1 VDLIGK
7 GRGAGIWLVEHK
19 TKGDIDEQRMKRQLG
34 FDLQTMIYL
43 IALQHDENGEI
54 PSSAPIKGVQYN
66 VVRRPLSGGKY
77 SVRQHKPSK
86 ANPRGESSENPDP
99 WEKGIISGKAACGGI
114 HWRTPYGFYN
124 VLAEGG
130 STELDEYLATG
141 SELGLE
147 RTSKLFRE
155 LE

>member
-1 VDLIGK
+1 L
-7 GRGAGIWLVEHK
+7 
-19 TKGDIDEQRMKRQLG
+19 EQLCDWWEWVK
-34 FDLQTMIYL
+34 D
-43 IALQHDENGEI
+43 
-54 PSSAPIKGVQYN
+54 
-66 VVRRPLSGGKY
+66 
-77 SVRQHKPSK
+77 
-86 ANPRGESSENPDP
+86 NPDP

-130 STELDEYLATG
+130 STELDEYLASG